1 MDLSGRLNMMERM
14 EIFSGDEL
22 KRIHETSLEI
32 LEQVG
37 IKVYSDEGVH
47 LLSEAGAEVDFKAKI
62 AKIPRALV
70 EEMISKATRC
80 KRLFGRDPKHVLEL
94 GCGNT
99 YMMTGSTA
107 IQVVDLE
114 TGEIRPSRKRD
125 IEESARVMDA
135 LENVHIYCGMA
146 EALDCSSEVMR
157 LERFEAAVSNTT
169 KHIAIGLLG
178 SKEAKYIAKMASAV
192 VGGEEEHRKRP
203 IVSQVECPVA
213 PLMHYGPN
221 TEAVIEGAR
230 NGTPIM
236 ILSFAESGMT
246 APISP
251 VGGLATS
258 NANGLAGLL
267 TAWLANSEAPLIYH
281 VQIDGPVLTKT
292 FSTRSKIQLGAG
304 SVEGGLGNIIGTQ
317 LARYYGFPNVT
328 GLGIGDVIYGGA
340 ESFLFL
346 VNGALSALAKPDI
359 MYGSGGGIG
368 TDLSCSLLSYEQ
380 MILGNDVAGMFL
392 RMLRGLDA
400 SQEILDKS
408 MAALKKAGPEGH
420 FMTRESIEGLTKEW
434 YIPKVLDTIE
444 PDHIKETAKER
455 AKTILALHRVEP
467 LNNEVKDQLR
477 KIIDEAR

>member
-1 MDLSGRLNMMERM
+1 MMESVG
-14 EIFSGDEL
+14 ILTGDEL
-22 KRIHETSLEI
+22 KRIHDASLEI

-37 IKVYSDEGVH
+37 IKVYSDEGLR
-47 LLSEAGAEVDFKAKI
+47 LLSDAGADVDLKTKLAKM
-62 AKIPRALV
+62 PRALV

-80 KRLFGRDPKHVLEL
+80 KGLFGRDPKHVLEL

-99 YMMTGSTA
+99 YVMTGSTA
-107 IQVVDLE
+107 INVVDIE
-114 TGEIRPSRKRD
+114 TGEIRASRKRD
-125 IEESARVMDA
+125 IEESARVADA

-178 SKEAKYIAKMASAV
+178 GKEAKCIAKMASAV
-192 VGGEEEHRKRP
+192 AGGEEEYRKRP

-236 ILSFAESGMT
+236 ILSYAEPGMT
-246 APISP
+246 APISL
-251 VGGLATS
+251 VGGIATS

-267 TAWLANSEAPLIYH
+267 TAWLANPEAPLIYH
-281 VQIDGPVLTKT
+281 AQVDLPVLTKT
-292 FSTRSKIQLGAG
+292 FSSRSKVQLGVG
-304 SVEGGLGNIIGTQ
+304 TVEAGLGNIIGTQ

-328 GLGIGDVIYGGA
+328 GLGIGDVIYGGT

-346 VNGALSALAKPDI
+346 VNGALSTLAKPDI
-359 MYGSGGGIG
+359 MYGSGGGVG

-380 MILGNDVAGMFL
+380 MILGDDVAGMFL
-392 RMLRGLDA
+392 RMLKGVDTT
-400 SQEILDKS
+400 QETLDKS
-408 MAALKKAGPEGH
+408 LAALKKAGPEGH
-420 FMTRESIEGLTKEW
+420 FMTKESIEGLTKEW
-434 YIPKVLDTIE
+434 YLPKVLDTAE
-444 PDHIKETAKER
+444 PGRITEVAKER
-455 AKTILALHRVEP
+455 AKKILSTHRVEP
-467 LNNEVKDQLR
+467 LNNEVRDQLR